1 MDNPR
6 LMISFADRV
15 GFVFDISRVIFA
27 WRLNI
32 VSIEITRAGSLYL
45 HIEKIDV
52 QDLTG
57 LINELNGIPGVLEIC
72 RVPMMPSEEREKKLQ
87 AILDTVSEGILA
99 VDAMGVIT
107 SINPVAEQIFR
118 YSASELLGKN
128 IAVFLSS
135 EVPILRCLKDGKSYN
150 NLEISI
156 NTHRGR
162 LNFLSTARPLKDDGG
177 NIIGA
182 VDCIKD
188 MSEVKQFVYSM
199 TKPAMTTFDEILGVS
214 LPLQEALDLARK
226 VAQGNSTV
234 LIRGESGTGKE
245 LFARAIHMASNRR
258 NMPFVPVNCAALPDS
273 LLESELFGYVEGAF
287 TGAHKRGKLGLFE
300 FANNGTI
307 FLDEI
312 GEMSTH
318 LQAKLL
324 RVLQEGRVRR
334 IGDHAENT
342 VNLRVIAATNR
353 NLEDMIKN
361 GDFREDLYYRLNVVP
376 VHLPPLRRRKEDIP
390 ILAADLV
397 QKFNRRLG
405 KNITG
410 ISSAAMGKLNKYN
423 WPGNVR
429 ELENILERAMIL
441 VQDMEIKPEHII
453 LDRNYTGEI
462 VNCSLAQSIGNYETE
477 NPPLP
482 SNSSLNA
489 AVDSFEKQFIEQ
501 ALLRHGSIR
510 QTAKALGVSHTTIMN
525 KIKKYDLKTTLI

>member
-6 LMISFADRV
+6 LWISFEDRV

-32 VSIEITRAGSLYL
+32 VSIEITRAGSLYVN
-45 HIEKIDV
+45 IEKIDV
-52 QDLTG
+52 RELVG
-57 LINELNGIPGVLEIC
+57 LISELNAIPGVLEIC
-72 RVPMMPSEEREKKLQ
+72 RVPLMPSEEREKKLQ

-99 VDAMGVIT
+99 VDAEGSIT
-107 SINPVAEQIFR
+107 SINPVAEDIFR
-118 YSASELLGKN
+118 YTAAELLGKN
-128 IAVFLSS
+128 IAEVLSK
-135 EVPILRCLKDGKSYN
+135 EIPILRCLKDGKAYN
-150 NLEISI
+150 HLEISI
-156 NTHRGR
+156 NTPRGH
-162 LNFLSTARPLKDDGG
+162 LNFLSTARPLKDDGE

-214 LPLQEALDLARK
+214 LALLEALDLSKK
-226 VAQGNSTV
+226 VALGNSTV

-258 NMPFVPVNCAALPDS
+258 NKPFVPVNCAALPDN

-324 RVLQEGRVRR
+324 RVLQEGQVRR
-334 IGDHAENT
+334 IGDRAENA
-342 VNLRVIAATNR
+342 VNVRVIAATNR

-361 GDFREDLYYRLNVVP
+361 GDFRNDLYYRLNVVP
-376 VHLPPLRRRKEDIP
+376 IHIPPLRRRKEDIP
-390 ILAADLV
+390 ILTTYLI

-405 KNITG
+405 KNIKK
-410 ISSAAMGKLNKYN
+410 ISSAAMDKLHKYN

-429 ELENILERAMIL
+429 ELENILERAMVL
-441 VQDMEIKPEHII
+441 VQDMEIKPEQII
-453 LDRNYTGEI
+453 LDRNYASETG
-462 VNCSLAQSIGNYETE
+462 NDETE
-477 NPPLP
+477 NNPL
-482 SNSSLNA
+482 SHYGALNA
-489 AVDSFEKQFIEQ
+489 AVDDFEKHYIEQ
-501 ALLRHGSIR
+501 ALIKYGSIR
-510 QTAKALGVSHTTIMN
+510 NTAKVLGVSHTTIMN
-525 KIKKYDLKTTLI
+525 KIKRYGLKGTDI

>member
-6 LMISFADRV
+6 LWISFEDRV
-15 GFVFDISRVIFA
+15 GFLFDISRVIFA

-32 VSIEITRAGSLYL
+32 VSIEITRSGSLYV
-45 HIEKIDV
+45 HIEKIDA
-52 QDLTG
+52 LELPG
-57 LINELNGIPGVLEIC
+57 LVNELNGIPGVSEIH

-99 VDAMGVIT
+99 VDAAGTIT
-107 SINPVAEQIFR
+107 SINPVAEEIFR
-118 YSASELLGKN
+118 YASSELIGKN
-128 IAVFLSS
+128 IAKILSP

-150 NLEISI
+150 HLEISLD
-156 NTHRGR
+156 TPRGR
-162 LNFLSTARPLKDDGG
+162 LHFLSTARPLKDDRD

-199 TKPAMTTFDEILGVS
+199 NKPAMTTFDEILGVS
-214 LPLQEALDLARK
+214 APLKEALSLSQK
-226 VAQGNSTV
+226 VAKGNSTV

-245 LFARAIHMASNRR
+245 LFARAIHMASDRR
-258 NMPFVPVNCAALPDS
+258 NKPFVPVNCAALPDN

-334 IGDHAENT
+334 IGDRAEST
-342 VNLRVIAATNR
+342 VNVRVIAATNR
-353 NLEDMIKN
+353 NLEDMIRN
-361 GDFREDLYYRLNVVP
+361 GDFRDDLYYRLNVVP
-376 VHLPPLRRRKEDIP
+376 VPLPPLRRRKEDIP
-390 ILAADLV
+390 ILTAYLV

-405 KNITG
+405 KNIKS
-410 ISSAAMGKLNKYN
+410 ISSAAMDKLNKYN
-423 WPGNVR
+423 WPGNIR

-441 VQDMEIKPEHII
+441 AQGMEIMPEHII
-453 LDRNYTGEI
+453 LDRNYAAEAGNGSLSPFA
-462 VNCSLAQSIGNYETE
+462 VNDEEEHS
-477 NPPLP
+477 PLP
-482 SNSSLNA
+482 HNSSLNG
-489 AVDSFEKQFIEQ
+489 AVDSFEKQFIKQ
-501 ALLRHGSIR
+501 ALLKHGSIR
-510 QTAKALGVSHTTIMN
+510 HTAKELGVSHTTIMN
-525 KIKKYDLKTTLI
+525 KIKKYGLKTTTV

>member
-6 LMISFADRV
+6 LWISFEDRV

-32 VSIEITRAGSLYL
+32 VSIEITRSGSLYVN
-45 HIEKIDV
+45 IEKIDARK
-52 QDLTG
+52 LAG
-57 LINELNGIPGVLEIC
+57 LMNELNGIPGVLEIC

-99 VDAMGVIT
+99 VDAGGIIT
-107 SINPVAEQIFR
+107 SINPVAEEIFQ
-118 YSASELLGKN
+118 YTAAELLGKN
-128 IAVFLSS
+128 IAEVLSG

-150 NLEISI
+150 HQEISV
-156 NTHRGR
+156 NTPRGR
-162 LNFLSTARPLKDDGG
+162 LNFLSTARPLKDDGE

-214 LPLQEALDLARK
+214 LPLQEALNFSRK
-226 VAQGNSTV
+226 VAQGSSTV

-245 LFARAIHMASNRR
+245 LFARAIHMDSDRR
-258 NMPFVPVNCAALPDS
+258 NKPFVPVNCAALPDN

-334 IGDHAENT
+334 IGDRVENA
-342 VNLRVIAATNR
+342 VNVRVIAATNR
-353 NLEDMIKN
+353 NLENMIKN

-390 ILAADLV
+390 ILTAHLV

-405 KNITG
+405 KNIKK
-410 ISSAAMGKLNKYN
+410 ISSAAMDKLNRYN
-423 WPGNVR
+423 WPGNIR

-441 VQDMEIKPEHII
+441 AQDTEIMPEQII
-453 LDRNYTGEI
+453 LDRNYAGETGDGSLPHFPGNNE
-462 VNCSLAQSIGNYETE
+462 NCGA
-477 NPPLP
+477 
-482 SNSSLNA
+482 LNA
-489 AVDSFEKQFIEQ
+489 AVDGFEKQFIEQ
-501 ALLRHGSIR
+501 ALLKFGSIR
-510 QTAKALGVSHTTIMN
+510 HTAKALGVSHTTIMN
-525 KIKKYDLKTTLI
+525 KIKKYGLKGTSV